1 MTDTTAGAFPVP
13 QIAPPFRFSNATTHQ
28 PTRAVVFSLS
38 LAGPPA
44 VAACARVAEVRQLT
58 VGGVGGGVAAAHVAD
73 VSVGA
78 AARFSVV
85 MRDATAFPHT
95 VGPSEHP
102 SGWKILSSD
111 AEHTD
116 AKMEGD
122 TLVVRTLTD
131 GSLIVKVQSLADPE
145 VSHYVVV
152 QVCNGRPS
160 PSPSQLALFM
170 IILHRRERLTPAG
183 VLLEHFPLASMSLT
197 SPKSSWFVVLLA
209 DSRGTCCQY
218 SRFADG

>member
-1 MTDTTAGAFPVP
+1 
-13 QIAPPFRFSNATTHQ
+13 
-28 PTRAVVFSLS
+28 
-38 LAGPPA
+38 
-44 VAACARVAEVRQLT
+44 VAEVRQLT

-95 VGPSEHP
+95 VGPSELP
-102 SGWKILSSD
+102 GGWRILSSD

-131 GSLIVKVQSLADPE
+131 GSLIVKVQSEADPE

-152 QVCNGRPS
+152 QVYTPCNTHAPSS
-160 PSPSQLALFM
+160 PSRLALIVMMSFCIGM
-170 IILHRRERLTPAG
+170 CVLRPRACAAG
-183 VLLEHFPLASMSLT
+183 ALI
-197 SPKSSWFVVLLA
+197 SWP
-209 DSRGTCCQY
+209 RC
-218 SRFADG
+218 R